1 MGRITI
7 AKDLASNANL
17 PLHTTYRVLLSFA
30 AAIYVPPQLI
40 YVMELAL
47 VKETVYSVRRRYVQS
62 GVAIEKYEIRVVGAA
77 SKQKASNSLNTRNNG
92 VTKVVA

>member
-1 MGRITI
+1 M
-7 AKDLASNANL
+7 AKNLASTANL
-17 PLHTTYRVLLSFA
+17 PLHTIYRVLLSFA

-62 GVAIEKYEIRVVGAA
+62 GVVIEKYEIRVVGAA